1 MSNATRIAI
10 LGGGPT
16 GIEAALFAARRG
28 FDVQLYERGEVGE
41 HVANW
46 GHVTLFSSWELNR
59 SPWGED
65 ILREQGIELG
75 ASDAFPT
82 GKAFLEQYLEPLSK
96 HKLLEGRIH
105 THHEVLGVSRKHA
118 LKGDFIA
125 NPERDTAPFLL
136 HIENTDGEF
145 YAEADIVIDAT
156 GAYRH
161 HNALGP
167 GGLPALGET
176 AAGDAIARYVPDVR
190 GGDRETYAG
199 KRTLVIGAGYSAVTT
214 VKLLDELANE
224 EEGTR
229 IFWLMRSEE
238 SPYELIE
245 DDPLPQRASLAT
257 FGNEASKGFKENVSP
272 LLGSYLYAIQP
283 SENGGWQVEIQ
294 QGGETRKLD
303 VDRIVSNVGYRPDN
317 DLTRELQV
325 HLCYASEGPMKLAA
339 SLLAAGGGG
348 DCLAQTS
355 AGVETL
361 LNPEPNL
368 FVLGAKSYGR
378 NSAYLLKLGLE
389 QIGEVAALWGES
401 AE

>member
-1 MSNATRIAI
+1 MSYGKRIAI

-28 FDVQLYERGEVGE
+28 FDVHLYERGEVGE

-46 GHVTLFSSWELNR
+46 GHVTLFSPWELNR
-59 SPWGED
+59 SQWGED
-65 ILREQGIELG
+65 LLREQGIALG
-75 ASDAFPT
+75 EDGVFPT
-82 GKAFLEQYLEPLSK
+82 GQEFLEQYIEPLSN
-96 HKLLEGRIH
+96 HSLLEGRVH
-105 THHEVLGVSRKHA
+105 TGHEVLNVSRKHA

-125 NPERDTAPFLL
+125 NPERDVAPFLL
-136 HIENTDGEF
+136 HIKNSDDEF

-156 GAYRH
+156 GSYRH

-167 GGLPALGET
+167 GGLPALGEL
-176 AAGDAIARYVPDVR
+176 AAGEAIERYVPDVL
-190 GGDRETYAG
+190 GADRDTYAG
-199 KRTLVIGAGYSAVTT
+199 QHTLVIGAGYSAVTT
-214 VKLLDELANE
+214 VKALEELANQE
-224 EEGTR
+224 AGTEV
-229 IFWLMRSEE
+229 FWLMRSEE

-245 DDPLPQRASLAT
+245 NDPLPQRAALAE
-257 FGNEASKGFKENVSP
+257 FGNEASEGLRDGVSP
-272 LLGSYLYAIQP
+272 LLGSYLYAIKP
-283 SENGGWQVEIQ
+283 TDEGRWKVEIQ
-294 QGGETRKLD
+294 QGGETRKLE

-317 DLTRELQV
+317 SLTRELQV

-348 DCLAQTS
+348 ADCLAQSS

-378 NSAYLLKLGLE
+378 NSAYLLKLGIE
-389 QIGEVAALWGES
+389 QIGEVATLWEE